1 MDKKKKTIY
10 FLFVL
15 LVFGGLFLFFNFA
28 NRNQNIPFVAI
39 ANYGPHPS
47 LEKTIEGIKEQMSK
61 IGYVEGKNIEYKV
74 MDVNFE
80 ASLISQMITTL
91 KSMHPDVIVTLST
104 PVAQTTKK
112 IVKDIPIVFVNVTD
126 PSSIG
131 LIDEGQNCNIT
142 GASDKQNV
150 DLMLKFAKQ
159 IIPKAQSVGLFYST
173 AEMND
178 TSLLEMLTKASSER
192 QLELVAI
199 PLEHSRDAATR
210 IKLMKDKVDFLYTGS
225 SAVVQTAL
233 PSIVKFAEQMNIPV
247 INFNQD
253 EVLSHDIFAS
263 YGVSHH
269 KIGANAANIINQI
282 LNGKKPYEIEV
293 VYPSEDDHIGYIS
306 KRRGHKINFELPSD
320 LTGINIVN

>member
-1 MDKKKKTIY
+1 MDKRNKITC

-15 LVFGGLFLFFNFA
+15 LLFGVIFLFSNFL

-47 LEKTIEGIKEQMSK
+47 LEKTIEGIKDQMSK
-61 IGYVEGKNIEYKV
+61 VGYVEGKTIEYKV

-80 ASLISQMITTL
+80 ASLISQMISTL

-112 IVKDIPIVFVNVTD
+112 IVKDIPIVFVNITD
-126 PSSIG
+126 PDSIG
-131 LIDEGQNCNIT
+131 IMDEGKKRNIT

-150 DLMLKFAKQ
+150 GLMLKFAKQ
-159 IIPKAQSVGLFYST
+159 IIPKAQRIGVFYST

-178 TSLLEMLTKASSER
+178 KSLLEMLTKAASDR
-192 QLELVAI
+192 QFELVAI

-210 IKLMKDKVDFLYTGS
+210 IKLMKDKVDFIYTGS

-233 PSIVKFAEQMNIPV
+233 PSIVKFAEQMGIPV

-253 EVLSHDIFAS
+253 EVLSHDIFGS

-293 VYPSEDDHIGYIS
+293 VYPSEDDHAGYIS
-306 KRRGHKINFELPSD
+306 KKRGDKINFELPSD